1 MLKTIIKKELLE
13 NIFSFRFPL
22 FSLICIL
29 LIPLGVYIGARDY
42 EVRLHA
48 YQESLRLY
56 QQDLKTVQDIFCKG
70 GGKGFRPPAPL
81 PLLPSTTCPCFLLLI
96 RMDARITGYRK
107 AWLGL
112 S

>member
-81 PLLPSTTCPCFLLLI
+81 SPFPLAALP
-96 RMDARITGYRK
+96 
-107 AWLGL
+107 WL